1 MIFLYYSGKQGNM
14 PPAKTG
20 GFIFAHSLRRV
31 RVFSPKCPVR
41 LLSCFFS
48 GSFKNI
54 LFYFTKNPR
63 NYKNGELI
71 LIFSQN
77 KFTAYPIWKSVYS
90 YDYLSPRS
98 SFVIEERPASFPAF
112 SNASV
117 LYVPTNTFA
126 LSLNCLT

>member
-1 MIFLYYSGKQGNM
+1 M

-48 GSFKNI
+48 GYFKNI
-54 LFYFTKNPR
+54 LFYFTKKPG
-63 NYKNGELI
+63 NYKNSELI
-71 LIFSQN
+71 LMFSQN
-77 KFTAYPIWKSVYS
+77 KFTASPIWKSVYS
-90 YDYLSPRS
+90 YDHLSPR

-126 LSLNCLT
+126 LSLNCFA

>member
-1 MIFLYYSGKQGNM
+1 MIFLYYYSGKQGNM

-31 RVFSPKCPVR
+31 CVFSPKCPVR

-54 LFYFTKNPR
+54 LFYFTKKPG
-63 NYKNGELI
+63 NYKNSELI
-71 LIFSQN
+71 LMFSQN
-77 KFTAYPIWKSVYS
+77 KFTASPIWKSVYS

-98 SFVIEERPASFPAF
+98 FVIKERPASFPAF
-112 SNASV
+112 SNVSV

-126 LSLNCLT
+126 LSLNCFA